1 MTSEAQADNP
11 RAAIGGN
18 APPTTIDDAWAVYR
32 DVSAFLEQMPVIQSD
47 EDAKSAKGFFD
58 RAKVVLTE
66 MEIARDSKVRPL
78 NETVAGINVEFK
90 AASAPLGKLRDEVA
104 ARLRVFTLAEEA
116 RRAAA
121 LEEAR
126 RIQRE
131 AERVARE
138 AEAAEAEAREN
149 AAHGE
154 FTDAGTAIAVAD
166 DAFTDYQAASR
177 AAALAA
183 REAKVKVTG
192 GTGRAFALRTKE
204 TLTITDPVAGLTA
217 IIAGAGG
224 TLPDKIAD
232 ALLSAARN
240 YRTLMGSLPKGF
252 GVSHDR

>member
-11 RAAIGGN
+11 RAVVGGN

-32 DVSAFLEQMPVIQSD
+32 DVSAFLEQMPVVQSD
-47 EDAKSAKGFFD
+47 DDAKSAKGFFD
-58 RAKVVLTE
+58 RAKVALSE
-66 MEIARDSKVRPL
+66 MEIARVGQVKPL
-78 NETVAGINVEFK
+78 NTQVDGINAEFK
-90 AASAPLGKLRDEVA
+90 AASAPLGKLRDEVS
-104 ARLRVFTLAEEA
+104 ARLRAFTLAEEA

-126 RIQRE
+126 RIERE

-138 AEAAEAEAREN
+138 AEAAEVEAREN
-149 AAHGE
+149 AAQGE

-166 DAFTDYQAASR
+166 DAFTDYQAAAR

-183 REAKVKVTG
+183 REAKVKVAG
-192 GTGRAFALRTKE
+192 GTGRAFTLRTKE
-204 TLTITDPVAGLTA
+204 TLTITDPAVGLAA

-224 TLPDKIAD
+224 ALPDKIAD

-252 GVSHDR
+252 AVSHDR